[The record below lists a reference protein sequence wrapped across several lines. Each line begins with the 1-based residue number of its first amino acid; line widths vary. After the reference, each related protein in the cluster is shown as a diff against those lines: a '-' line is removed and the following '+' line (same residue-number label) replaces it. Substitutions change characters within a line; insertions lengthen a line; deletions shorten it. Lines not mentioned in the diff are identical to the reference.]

1 MSLEGMF
8 QTIVGTI
15 VISILRR
22 ENFRTE
28 SLSNSFF
35 FFLLVNDR
43 VRNVKKLHSFPRV
56 LPDKGKEVDVTLERF
71 VKIFLLHSEDEQGL
85 KKKWSELFGLINQ
98 WTDVCFQDQVVYP
111 RGRPRSGRLWVELLI
126 LCFPSNTLGFQLE
139 TNKLFCMTWWYRG
152 FDYFLYTC
160 QVTWLRILEE
170 SDTIVL

>member
-28 SLSNSFF
+28 RLSNSF

-43 VRNVKKLHSFPRV
+43 VRNVRKLHSFPRV

-85 KKKWSELFGLINQ
+85 KKNDLN
-98 WTDVCFQDQVVYP
+98 C
-111 RGRPRSGRLWVELLI
+111 
-126 LCFPSNTLGFQLE
+126 LG
-139 TNKLFCMTWWYRG
+139 
-152 FDYFLYTC
+152 
-160 QVTWLRILEE
+160 
-170 SDTIVL
+170 S

>member
-8 QTIVGTI
+8 QTIVGAI

-85 KKKWSELFGLINQ
+85 KKKMI
-98 WTDVCFQDQVVYP
+98 
-111 RGRPRSGRLWVELLI
+111 
-126 LCFPSNTLGFQLE
+126 
-139 TNKLFCMTWWYRG
+139 
-152 FDYFLYTC
+152 
-160 QVTWLRILEE
+160 
-170 SDTIVL
+170 